1 MMAGM
6 RIELC
11 GVGWWRDGIGGCM
24 LSSQQND
31 NASGQSVFARQF
43 KNFGRLDADSKAAAY
58 AVELALK
65 DAGLAYPLEPIT
77 VAGIAGGSA
86 LGCYEPDMLYFQ
98 DYVKCGRTLG
108 RGNYF
113 IYTLPTSPLAECA
126 IHFGLNGPVFYTG
139 AATGSSNVATG
150 SSNVATD
157 GAVTDRTEDYS
168 RQLVSAL
175 EAAKRAMLDSQAE
188 VMLAGG
194 AMGGSAIF
202 MALRP
207 GGTVNIDDIMAALL
221 DGKGKARSFDETLR
235 LIDEITKTRGTGSAI

>member
-1 MMAGM
+1 MT
-6 RIELC
+6 IELC
-11 GVGWWRDGIGGCM
+11 GAGWWRDGVGGCM
-24 LSSQQND
+24 LSSVQND
-31 NASGQSVFARQF
+31 NASGQSVFSRQF

-65 DAGLAYPLEPIT
+65 DAGLGYPLEPVT

-86 LGCYEPDMLYFQ
+86 LGCMQPDMLYFQ

-139 AATGSSNVATG
+139 GAETVIDGSVTGETA
-150 SSNVATD
+150 
-157 GAVTDRTEDYS
+157 EDYS
-168 RQLVSAL
+168 RQLVPAL